1 MNVLAGFSVSLH
13 QMLSE
18 VLSILQ
24 KTVLCLL
31 GKRNFADGYYMYDIT
46 HWVIFR
52 GPSSL
57 ITYQK
62 SCQWKINPLAP
73 LIPPSPFHL
82 LKPAAES

>member
-31 GKRNFADGYYMYDIT
+31 GKTNFTYFFYYMCDIT
-46 HWVIFR
+46 H
-52 GPSSL
+52 
-57 ITYQK
+57 
-62 SCQWKINPLAP
+62 
-73 LIPPSPFHL
+73 
-82 LKPAAES
+82 